1 MFFHQSWLLQ
11 QATISLNVYAIHKNS
26 LPLQSDAN
34 FCICLGHQCPL
45 LLVLLPK
52 MHVDLLPERSI
63 KLYFYKNVCRTVW
76 SSGSKSN
83 VAAIIQEIVMILHRF

>member
-45 LLVLLPK
+45 DQAEKARGATQRGTLSAYTFLIRNFMLTPK
-52 MHVDLLPERSI
+52 IFGKRASPDA
-63 KLYFYKNVCRTVW
+63 N
-76 SSGSKSN
+76 GSYG
-83 VAAIIQEIVMILHRF
+83 RGYGR